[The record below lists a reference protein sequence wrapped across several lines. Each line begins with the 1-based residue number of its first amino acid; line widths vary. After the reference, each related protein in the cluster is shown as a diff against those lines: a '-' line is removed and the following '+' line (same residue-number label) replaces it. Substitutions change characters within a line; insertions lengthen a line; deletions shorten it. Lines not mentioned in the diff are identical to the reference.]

1 MENVQSINN
10 VCYENKKDLF
20 SCSLGR
26 VIDDKLILFRPRNY
40 EIILDDIAFV
50 EFKKTKETKLNVT
63 VGVIGVLI
71 SLYGVLFLNADDGL
85 IALVGMLIA
94 TLALFIKTETA
105 FIHIILK
112 NPKQIVIKLERKEQ
126 KKGQIFVKKV
136 NQFKNSRI
144 AAI

>member
-1 MENVQSINN
+1 MENVQSINH

>member
-1 MENVQSINN
+1 MENVQSINYA
-10 VCYENKKDLF
+10 CYENKKDLF

-26 VIDDKLILFRPRNY
+26 IIDDKLILFRPRNY

-85 IALVGMLIA
+85 IPLVGMLIA

-112 NPKQIVIKLERKEQ
+112 DPKQIVIKLERKEQ

-144 AAI
+144 VAI